1 MSMLIGAVE
10 TLPTIIFF
18 VAAFLLVLTV
28 VVFVHELGHFLV
40 ARRCGVMVSTFSIGF
55 GREIFGFVDRHGT
68 RWRVAWIPLGGY
80 VKFIDDENA
89 ASVPGKQSGTDE
101 TSRSGTGRYTTGQ
114 MDNSASAAAEQANDQ
129 QRQLT
134 PEEKAG
140 RFHTKPIWK
149 RAAVVAAGP
158 IANFILAIAIFAIM
172 FMIYGQYKLSPKVQ
186 GVVPGSPAAAAGFKA
201 GDLVRRVNGKEIDDF
216 AELQQ
221 IVATSPKRQLKVA
234 VERSGDL
241 VTLSVTPILKERYDR
256 IAGKHMRPEIGL
268 QASRDRSLVSHR
280 DVGPLHAVQLGAE
293 RTWTIISQTVNYIND
308 IIWQRQR
315 ADQVGG
321 IIRIADASGK
331 VAQLGPEYIIQF
343 IAFLSVSIG
352 FINLLPIPLL
362 DGGHL
367 MFYAVEAVRG
377 RPLSDRT
384 QEMSFKVGLA
394 LVISLMLFATWN
406 DRVVVKSWFQQPP
419 AENQSQ

>member
-1 MSMLIGAVE
+1 MSMLIGVVE

-18 VAAFLLVLTV
+18 IAAFLLVLTV

-89 ASVPGKQSGTDE
+89 ASVPGKQNSADTASENGTDRS
-101 TSRSGTGRYTTGQ
+101 TS
-114 MDNSASAAAEQANDQ
+114 DQ
-129 QRQLT
+129 GADRPRELT

-140 RFHTKPIWK
+140 RFHSKPIWQ

-158 IANFILAIAIFAIM
+158 IANFILAIAIFALM
-172 FMIYGQYKLSPKVQ
+172 YMIYGQYKLSPKVE

-221 IVATSPKRQLKVA
+221 IVATSPKRQLEVA

-280 DVGPLHAVQLGAE
+280 DVGPLTAVQLGAE

>member
-1 MSMLIGAVE
+1 MSMLIGLVE
-10 TLPTIIFF
+10 TVPTVLFF
-18 VAAFLLVLTV
+18 LAAFLLVLTV
-28 VVFVHELGHFLV
+28 VVFIHELGHFLV
-40 ARRCGVMVSTFSIGF
+40 ARQCGVMVSTFSIGF
-55 GREIFGFVDRHGT
+55 GREIFGFEDRHGT
-68 RWRVAWIPLGGY
+68 RWRFAWIPLGGY

-89 ASVPGKQSGTDE
+89 ASVPGKQNASDEVAQNSTVGTKSGHATDAINAD
-101 TSRSGTGRYTTGQ
+101 GQ
-114 MDNSASAAAEQANDQ
+114 SQAAQPRE
-129 QRQLT
+129 LT

-140 RFHTKPIWK
+140 RFHSKPIWK

-158 IANFILAIAIFAIM
+158 IANFILAILIFASM
-172 FMIYGQYKLSPKVQ
+172 YMIYGQYKLAPKVE
-186 GVVPGSPAAAAGFKA
+186 GVVAGSPAAVAGFKA
-201 GDLVRRVNGKEIDDF
+201 GDLVRRVNGQEIDDF
-216 AELQQ
+216 VALQQ
-221 IVATSPKRQLKVA
+221 IVATSPERQLKVA
-234 VERSGDL
+234 VERAGEL
-241 VTLSVTPILKERYDR
+241 VTLTVTPILKERFDR

-268 QASRDRSLVSHR
+268 QASRDRNLVSHTE
-280 DVGPLHAVQLGAE
+280 VGPVYALQLGAE
-293 RTWTIISQTVNYIND
+293 RTWTIVSQTVNYIND

-367 MFYAVEAVRG
+367 LFYAVEAVRG
-377 RPLSDRT
+377 RPLSERI
-384 QEMSFKVGLA
+384 QELSFKVGLA

-419 AENQSQ
+419 TENQAQ

>member
-1 MSMLIGAVE
+1 MSMLVAVVE
-10 TLPTIIFF
+10 TVPTVLFF
-18 VAAFLLVLTV
+18 IAAFLLVLTV
-28 VVFVHELGHFLV
+28 VVFIHELGHFLV
-40 ARRCGVMVSTFSIGF
+40 ARWCGVMVSTFSIGF
-55 GREIFGFVDRHGT
+55 GREIFGFEDRYGT
-68 RWRVAWIPLGGY
+68 RWRFAWIPLGGY

-89 ASVPGKQSGTDE
+89 ASVPGKE
-101 TSRSGTGRYTTGQ
+101 
-114 MDNSASAAAEQANDQ
+114 NSPDSAAQNDTEQE
-129 QRQLT
+129 RELT

-140 RFHTKPIWK
+140 RFHGKPIWQ
-149 RAAVVAAGP
+149 RASIVAAGP
-158 IANFILAIAIFAIM
+158 IANFILAILIFASM
-172 FMIYGQYKLSPKVQ
+172 YMLYGQYKLSPKVE
-186 GVVPGSPAAAAGFKA
+186 GVVAGSPAAVAGFKA
-201 GDLVRRVNGKEIDDF
+201 GDLVRSVNGKEIDDF
-216 AELQQ
+216 VELQQ
-221 IVATSPKRQLKVA
+221 IVATSPKRQLKVD
-234 VERSGDL
+234 VERKGEV
-241 VTLSVTPILKERYDR
+241 VTLTVTPILKERYDR

-268 QASRDRSLVSHR
+268 QASRDRSLVSHTE
-280 DVGPLHAVQLGAE
+280 VGPVYALQLGTE

-352 FINLLPIPLL
+352 FINLLPVPLL

-377 RPLSDRT
+377 RPLSERV
-384 QEMSFKVGLA
+384 QELSFKVGLA

-419 AENQSQ
+419 TENQAQ

>member
-1 MSMLIGAVE
+1 
-10 TLPTIIFF
+10 
-18 VAAFLLVLTV
+18 
-28 VVFVHELGHFLV
+28 
-40 ARRCGVMVSTFSIGF
+40 
-55 GREIFGFVDRHGT
+55 
-68 RWRVAWIPLGGY
+68 
-80 VKFIDDENA
+80 
-89 ASVPGKQSGTDE
+89 
-101 TSRSGTGRYTTGQ
+101 
-114 MDNSASAAAEQANDQ
+114 
-129 QRQLT
+129 
-134 PEEKAG
+134 
-140 RFHTKPIWK
+140 
-149 RAAVVAAGP
+149 
-158 IANFILAIAIFAIM
+158 
-172 FMIYGQYKLSPKVQ
+172 
-186 GVVPGSPAAAAGFKA
+186 
-201 GDLVRRVNGKEIDDF
+201 DLVRRVNGKEIDDF

-221 IVATSPKRQLKVA
+221 IVATSPERQLKVA

-280 DVGPLHAVQLGAE
+280 DVGPLYAVQLGAE

>member
-1 MSMLIGAVE
+1 MSMLIGLVE
-10 TLPTIIFF
+10 TLPTVLFF

-40 ARRCGVMVSTFSIGF
+40 ARWCGVMVSTFSIGF
-55 GREIFGFVDRHGT
+55 GKEIFGFYDRHGT
-68 RWRVAWIPLGGY
+68 RWRFAWIPLGGY

-89 ASVPGKQSGTDE
+89 ASAPGKLDE
-101 TSRSGTGRYTTGQ
+101 GGKADTESLE
-114 MDNSASAAAEQANDQ
+114 DAAEPA
-129 QRQLT
+129 RRLT

-140 RFHTKPIWK
+140 RFHSKPIWQ
-149 RAAVVAAGP
+149 RSAVVAAGP
-158 IANFILAIAIFAIM
+158 AANFILAIAIFAAM

-186 GVVPGSPAAAAGFKA
+186 SVVPGSPAAVAGFKP
-201 GDLVRRVNGKEIDDF
+201 GDLVRSVNGREIDDF
-216 AELQQ
+216 AALQQ
-221 IVATSPKRQLKVA
+221 IVATSPERQINVD
-234 VERSGDL
+234 VERAGEM
-241 VTLSVTPILKERYDR
+241 VTLSVTPVLRERYDR

-280 DVGPLHAVQLGAE
+280 DVGPVQAVQLGAE

-308 IIWQRQR
+308 IVWQRQR

-367 MFYAVEAVRG
+367 LFYAVEAVRG
-377 RPLSDRT
+377 RPLSERV
-384 QEMSFKVGLA
+384 QELSFKFGLA

-419 AENQSQ
+419 TENQTQ